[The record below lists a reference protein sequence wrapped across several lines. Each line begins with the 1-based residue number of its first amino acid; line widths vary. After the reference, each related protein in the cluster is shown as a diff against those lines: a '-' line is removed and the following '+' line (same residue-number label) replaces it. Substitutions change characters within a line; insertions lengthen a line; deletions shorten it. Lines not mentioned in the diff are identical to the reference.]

1 MIELRLTETMM
12 RAIDRFLRAAD
23 GDATLQKVQREGE
36 TILYFRK
43 NGRLE
48 DKLTRNILQGKPA
61 TGTRTPV
68 LRLVKSADQETQGNL
83 AGAQSRRER
92 HLSQVESTVP
102 GVLSSKAAQSLA
114 RRGGKSGK

>member
-23 GDATLQKVQREGE
+23 GGATLQKVQREGE
-36 TILYFRK
+36 TILFFRK

-48 DKLTRNILQGKPA
+48 EKLARNILQGKPA

-68 LRLVKSADQETQGNL
+68 LRLVKSADQGTQGNQ
-83 AGAQSRRER
+83 ADPKNRRDR
-92 HLSQVESTVP
+92 QLSQLESTVP

-114 RRGGKSGK
+114 RRGDKAGK